1 MILRRIFLVL
11 SFLTLGLTPFLDR
24 TLFAESTEEV
34 ASVNGAPIT
43 AEEFQRRMNRLTQEG
58 QGNFDSPEGK
68 EELLDILISREVL
81 SQEGRRL
88 GVDKKKE
95 VKEKIDELTKEVI
108 ISEVVNQIATEKLTD
123 AEMKKYYTKN
133 KADFREVHASH
144 ILVKEEAEA
153 NELKKKLDKG
163 GDFAALAKEKSQ
175 DPGSAQKGG
184 DLGFFTKDRMVKAFA
199 DAAFS
204 LKVNEISK
212 PVHSP
217 FGYHIIKVIETR
229 DAKSFEELA
238 PANLQALRGAMV
250 NAQIDEMKEK
260 AKVKVNKEKLLKISA
275 PVVAPPPSAEGHDE
289 HQAAPAPKK
298 EEGAGK

>member
-1 MILRRIFLVL
+1 MNFKPKSLVIFIYVL
-11 SFLTLGLTPFLDR
+11 GITALLDGTLL
-24 TLFAESTEEV
+24 AESPDEI

-43 AEEFQRRMNRLTQEG
+43 VDEFQRRMDRLTREG

-81 SQEGRRL
+81 NQEGLRL

-95 VKEKIDELTKEVI
+95 VKDKIDDMTKEVI

-123 AEMKKYYTKN
+123 AEIKKYYDKN

-153 NELKKKLDKG
+153 NEIKKKLDKG
-163 GDFAALAKEKSQ
+163 ADFAALAKEKSI
-175 DPGSAQKGG
+175 DPGSAQRGG
-184 DLGFFTKDRMVKAFA
+184 DLGFFTKDRMVKQFA

-212 PVHSP
+212 PVHTP
-217 FGYHIIKVIETR
+217 FGYHIIKVVEVK
-229 DAKSFEELA
+229 DAKNFEELA
-238 PANLQALRGAMV
+238 PANVQGVRGTMI
-250 NAQIDEMKEK
+250 NIQIDQMKEK
-260 AKVKVNKEKLLKISA
+260 AKVKVNKEKLLKVSS
-275 PVVAPPPSAEGHDE
+275 PPPPPSAPAPSPATQGHDE
-289 HQAAPAPKK
+289 HKSPPDPKK
-298 EEGAGK
+298 